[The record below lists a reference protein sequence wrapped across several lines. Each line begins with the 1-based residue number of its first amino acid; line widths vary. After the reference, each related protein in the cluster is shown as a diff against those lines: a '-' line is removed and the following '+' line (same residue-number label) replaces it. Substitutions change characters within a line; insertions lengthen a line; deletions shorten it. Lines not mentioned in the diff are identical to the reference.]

1 MAYTTCRLGWV
12 STARAR
18 LEPVVAAAVGVVVE
32 GAVVE
37 DAALVVRVAVEVVE
51 MEEEV
56 VDVVVDAV
64 VAAVAVVVEA
74 GELELVR
81 SLTTVIC

>member
-1 MAYTTCRLGWV
+1 MASTTCRLGWV

-18 LEPVVAAAVGVVVE
+18 LEPAAAAVGVVVE